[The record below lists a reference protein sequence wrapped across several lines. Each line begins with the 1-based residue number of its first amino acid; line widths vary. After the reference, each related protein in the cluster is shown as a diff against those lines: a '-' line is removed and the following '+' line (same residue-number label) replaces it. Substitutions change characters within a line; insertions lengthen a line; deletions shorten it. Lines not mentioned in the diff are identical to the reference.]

1 MFFLLSQE
9 IHEIQE
15 LRQKSSSKIL
25 QEDHANPVHL
35 KIYQDLFNPYCPG
48 SVERLRQSG
57 YIWSIGYYENTWDP
71 FNWFNSPQNHI
82 FWDHNIKKT
91 RHRLWRSVSW
101 TPFSKTLYPPQ
112 NRYSTLDT
120 KEYFEQSL
128 LESYRINC
136 VFVFVSLHSSAKRPK
151 SFWNMFSSGLFHPHQ
166 SLHAT
171 FYTDTAR
178 KSQEALQVGIQLH
191 QMTDHRAT
199 LKSFDAASFG
209 HPSQD
214 VRSRYGRQRIPPNHY
229 GYWV

>member
-1 MFFLLSQE
+1 MF
-9 IHEIQE
+9 
-15 LRQKSSSKIL
+15 R
-25 QEDHANPVHL
+25 
-35 KIYQDLFNPYCPG
+35 Y
-48 SVERLRQSG
+48 SVVR
-57 YIWSIGYYENTWDP
+57 I
-71 FNWFNSPQNHI
+71 HI

-151 SFWNMFSSGLFHPHQ
+151 SFWNMFSAGVFRPHQ
-166 SLHAT
+166 SLHVT

-191 QMTDHRAT
+191 QVTDRRAT
-199 LKSFDAASFG
+199 LKSFDAATPFDACYAGYCFIWTPFAGCTGSIWETADTTQPLRLLGVIGQCMNF
-209 HPSQD
+209 
-214 VRSRYGRQRIPPNHY
+214 RSCYAKRDFQS
-229 GYWV
+229 